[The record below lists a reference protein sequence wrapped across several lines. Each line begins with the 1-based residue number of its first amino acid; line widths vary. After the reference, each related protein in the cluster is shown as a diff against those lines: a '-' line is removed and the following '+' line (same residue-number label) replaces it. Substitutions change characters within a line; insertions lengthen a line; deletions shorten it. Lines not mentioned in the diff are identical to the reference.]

1 MNNSTA
7 LDSESPTITVDDSA
21 IRHTTANDSNNAITR
36 EPSSSSSSLSASASA
51 SSVDPRLRHMQT
63 ESHIPLREA
72 VQSVLP
78 VSESISTSASALSLK
93 EPISAQEQT
102 EPQKELQATI
112 EPDPS
117 LIQSIATTPIIRKSG
132 FNHRI
137 RSMTTT
143 ELSSPTTASLSKSPT
158 TGSLSK
164 SPTTASL
171 SKSLTTA
178 SLSKSPTTAPLFK
191 SPTTP
196 LTASSN
202 SNITY
207 RSLVDPASTSDPHMS
222 ILSNRQNSLPTSIA
236 KSQIRSQI
244 RSVSHSQPSSAAS
257 LEPLPDRSSRSRSR
271 TTPVRTLSDILNSVS
286 DTDPELLNH
295 MMKSVASTTVSSTAT
310 TPSTAATMNA
320 SSRPIS
326 PTLRSQKWRARGNS
340 YTDAH
345 HRPLHQ
351 QQKNL
356 SVRPASMAVLDASAS
371 MLLSPTAALSI
382 PARRSSPLLSSTNA
396 QLSSSSLLSM
406 PGGVAL
412 SESDRNSH
420 SGGGG
425 GHTTMVDHILG
436 RLTAQAA
443 VYDGNLNQS
452 SMSYLSNA
460 TTMTATA
467 AAAVEDSQLHPNTRG
482 RMSQAT
488 LDRRDRMTEYLSER
502 YRLIWSAADP
512 FLTDASGE
520 GSGAL
525 GSGSRFNPL
534 KAIRWRRSK
543 WRMAVL
549 GTTAISAAPS
559 AATSTAAVVDS
570 SSAMNL
576 AEYLVSASPWFVSN
590 KELAEYLISAKFNS
604 EGSGCRR
611 ASLTMEDPEPVDM
624 GNSLL
629 IDFLGDVSLFPT
641 ATSNPVSPIS
651 ATTVSSSASRSGLIA
666 TGMEQPPAL
675 PLPRIDDEDR
685 VRVGRA
691 PLPSVDIIV
700 STASDG
706 RMGESR
712 VEESATKGVMSE
724 NGDRSQMSST
734 TTTTPTTTTP
744 TTTTPTT
751 ATTTA
756 VSPTPLSILSR
767 PHIRIHPLSRRP
779 SLRVMSEWISG
790 GFRTN
795 PAVASNGRGGNS
807 NLNDH
812 RSSGGSG
819 SGGGGGDGNTIGAGG
834 SVTDTNSGRY
844 RRSGSIH
851 SISPAMSVPPHRM
864 VDSSHGA
871 SIIGG
876 LNPTGGAARRL
887 RRLGSRRDGNEDTET
902 NTLDLPHAGLGSQG
916 ARHGLHRRYASL
928 TSGYAFGGS
937 PPSVPEYSLGGAAT
951 DLSLRGIRNDFTHL
965 SSNGHQQRGSVL
977 GPREDGSSLRPTPL
991 HRQGSMRKLK
1001 GTFHAETK
1009 PTRAR
1014 LRGMTSA
1021 GISSLTVRP
1030 AESRMS
1036 NGERSLELRCRRR
1049 MEASRL
1055 DVVSGNGLAVRIKN
1069 LFKALV
1075 RAQRELLSV
1084 VNPGSISKTNGDALY
1099 TNTNDSTGGS
1109 HGEYESAIDML
1120 EATLSSYKR
1129 MHEFIRLGLKKAQ
1142 ESQATHAKVDALL
1155 SVLQGRVGAESMR
1168 IVQVSSEHAL
1178 LLNEG
1183 AARSRRRQRQERQE
1197 RHGSQG
1203 EGDMDESKSSIA
1215 TTTEEGQG
1223 ERPEGKRGH
1232 AGIRI
1237 DREESS
1243 RNASAS
1249 HMHSWKMQMGYFM
1262 FACVLNVVAYLF
1274 WIAYS
1279 LWRVVR
1285 AGLRICCCC
1294 CSRSSSGSNVR
1305 QRAMQARSRHDYEH
1319 VSVEG
1324 ET

>member
-1 MNNSTA
+1 M
-7 LDSESPTITVDDSA
+7 
-21 IRHTTANDSNNAITR
+21 
-36 EPSSSSSSLSASASA
+36 
-51 SSVDPRLRHMQT
+51 SVCSQL
-63 ESHIPLREA
+63 PLR
-72 VQSVLP
+72 
-78 VSESISTSASALSLK
+78 
-93 EPISAQEQT
+93 
-102 EPQKELQATI
+102 
-112 EPDPS
+112 
-117 LIQSIATTPIIRKSG
+117 IQC
-132 FNHRI
+132 
-137 RSMTTT
+137 
-143 ELSSPTTASLSKSPT
+143 
-158 TGSLSK
+158 
-164 SPTTASL
+164 
-171 SKSLTTA
+171 
-178 SLSKSPTTAPLFK
+178 
-191 SPTTP
+191 
-196 LTASSN
+196 
-202 SNITY
+202 
-207 RSLVDPASTSDPHMS
+207 
-222 ILSNRQNSLPTSIA
+222 
-236 KSQIRSQI
+236 
-244 RSVSHSQPSSAAS
+244 
-257 LEPLPDRSSRSRSR
+257 
-271 TTPVRTLSDILNSVS
+271 
-286 DTDPELLNH
+286 
-295 MMKSVASTTVSSTAT
+295 
-310 TPSTAATMNA
+310 
-320 SSRPIS
+320 RP
-326 PTLRSQKWRARGNS
+326 
-340 YTDAH
+340 
-345 HRPLHQ
+345 
-351 QQKNL
+351 
-356 SVRPASMAVLDASAS
+356 SVRRLCHHQHLD
-371 MLLSPTAALSI
+371 LGLSP
-382 PARRSSPLLSSTNA
+382 
-396 QLSSSSLLSM
+396 
-406 PGGVAL
+406 
-412 SESDRNSH
+412 
-420 SGGGG
+420 
-425 GHTTMVDHILG
+425 
-436 RLTAQAA
+436 
-443 VYDGNLNQS
+443 
-452 SMSYLSNA
+452 
-460 TTMTATA
+460 
-467 AAAVEDSQLHPNTRG
+467 
-482 RMSQAT
+482 
-488 LDRRDRMTEYLSER
+488 
-502 YRLIWSAADP
+502 
-512 FLTDASGE
+512 
-520 GSGAL
+520 
-525 GSGSRFNPL
+525 
-534 KAIRWRRSK
+534 
-543 WRMAVL
+543 
-549 GTTAISAAPS
+549 
-559 AATSTAAVVDS
+559 
-570 SSAMNL
+570 
-576 AEYLVSASPWFVSN
+576 
-590 KELAEYLISAKFNS
+590 
-604 EGSGCRR
+604 
-611 ASLTMEDPEPVDM
+611 
-624 GNSLL
+624 
-629 IDFLGDVSLFPT
+629 
-641 ATSNPVSPIS
+641 
-651 ATTVSSSASRSGLIA
+651 

-1055 DVVSGNGLAVRIKN
+1055 DVVSGNGLAVRIK
-1069 LFKALV
+1069 
-1075 RAQRELLSV
+1075 
-1084 VNPGSISKTNGDALY
+1084 TNGDALY

-1109 HGEYESAIDML
+1109 HGEYESAVDML

-1183 AARSRRRQRQERQE
+1183 AARSRRRQRQERQD

-1215 TTTEEGQG
+1215 TATEEGQG

-1237 DREESS
+1237 DREDSS
-1243 RNASAS
+1243 RNARAS

-1285 AGLRICCCC
+1285 VGLKGSAAAAAVALVLVLMCDREQCRPGVVMTTSMCGKQDSANDTIARY
-1294 CSRSSSGSNVR
+1294 SKKNIQANPGSGNFVLTLP
-1305 QRAMQARSRHDYEH
+1305 
-1319 VSVEG
+1319 VSKQLLKDAAYQTG
-1324 ET
+1324 EEFTHMR